1 MFVRADFLRGRRPS
15 VKMALRVG
23 GGTRSATFEIQSVF
37 FRKEST
43 VLEKKG
49 RREWRYSS
57 IKRFFFSSKII
68 LNCLKKACR
77 PRRLKETKYSWE
89 KTTGQMNFLLAIFI
103 SSLWMY
109 PLILPPTPPRYVS
122 VPSSSMI
129 PSCSATSTVKT
140 EIVAPESINAEVL

>member
-1 MFVRADFLRGRRPS
+1 MVRSHVRPPKLFDMTVELS
-15 VKMALRVG
+15 EEEVDGSIPSRP
-23 GGTRSATFEIQSVF
+23 
-37 FRKEST
+37 T

-103 SSLWMY
+103 SILWMY